1 MATKWRIA
9 MNNVRKA
16 KRYEN
21 IWTKTL
27 ALILAFALGVGFI
40 ICGFHLVRMYEAGVF
55 QTENN
60 FYSSREYSRFC
71 HNENYGIARTFLDSP
86 VNLPMANN
94 EKNYEFRILTKQE
107 YGSFR
112 EYFRSESRNISDH
125 EYVYF
130 TFYDTVDTAEPFVE
144 SLAWKQEAYDGSPV
158 YISNVNCIIELK
170 IYVPCDVY
178 EDSLWKMY
186 SDYRQYRHYKYLI
199 PEITLAL
206 IIAGILVAVFLFSS
220 AGHDYGQDG
229 ITLNLLDRMPFDLFT
244 AFMVMIDIGLGMIL
258 QDISP
263 SIYDMAEISVFVVVI
278 ALMCM
283 VVLFW
288 LLSAVKRI
296 KAATLIRNNVTYH
309 VLHFI
314 YYLFVNLRMVWKIVL
329 IMAIYGLFIIICI
342 NDSSDASTAIAVVG
356 SLLLAMPILLW
367 FIHADIVRE
376 KTEAVAGG
384 DMTQKIDISHM
395 HGALKKHADNINSIQ
410 DGIQLAVAREMK
422 SEHLKTELITNVS
435 HDIKT
440 PLTSIINYVDL
451 LQQEHTEEEEKQY
464 LEVLQRQSSRLKKL
478 IEDLIEAS
486 KASTGNINADIT
498 TINVSEIISQS
509 ISEYREK
516 FDENNLEVIITQDR
530 ENLQVKADG
539 NLLWRVLNNLYNN
552 ICKYAQ
558 PNTRVYVNVREEDR
572 NVIIEI
578 KNISREMLNIS
589 ADELMERFVRGDSS
603 RHTEGSGLG
612 LNIAR
617 SLMDVMKGSLDLS
630 IDGDLFKS
638 EITIPKA

>member
-1 MATKWRIA
+1 

-16 KRYEN
+16 RRYEN

-27 ALILAFALGVGFI
+27 ALILRFVLGVSFI
-40 ICGFHLVRMYEAGVF
+40 ICGFHLVKMYNLGVYRSDDY
-55 QTENN
+55 
-60 FYSSREYSRFC
+60 FYSSQEYMFQCRS
-71 HNENYGIARTFLDSP
+71 ENYSIAFTYLNAP
-86 VNLPMANN
+86 ENLSQLNSEQN
-94 EKNYEFRILTKQE
+94 FEFRILVKDQTGNFTE
-107 YGSFR
+107 YYKSDA
-112 EYFRSESRNISDH
+112 RNINDKEFMH
-125 EYVYF
+125 EYMYTTFINTIYEQQQVETIDWYF
-130 TFYDTVDTAEPFVE
+130 GEYSSSSVTGNPQADIV
-144 SLAWKQEAYDGSPV
+144 
-158 YISNVNCIIELK
+158 IEIK
-170 IYVPCDVY
+170 TYNPADVY
-178 EDSLWKMY
+178 DDVLHE
-186 SDYRQYRHYKYLI
+186 KYVEAQKYNRLKYTI
-199 PEITLAL
+199 PAITAAV
-206 IIAGILVAVFLFSS
+206 IFRGIMVAVFLFSS
-220 AGHDYGQDG
+220 AGHEYGQEG
-229 ITLNLLDRMPFDLFT
+229 ITLNIFDRMPFDLF
-244 AFMVMIDIGLGMIL
+244 
-258 QDISP
+258 
-263 SIYDMAEISVFVVVI
+263 SVFMGLIGVGLIMTLQEADPRNEDLMEWAGIIIVI
-278 ALMCM
+278 SLACM
-283 VVLFW
+283 DVLLW
-288 LLSAVKRI
+288 LLSAAKRG
-296 KAATLIRNNVTYH
+296 KAGTLFRNTVTYH

-314 YYLFVNLRMVWKIVL
+314 YYLFVNLRMVWKIIL
-329 IMAIYGLFIIICI
+329 IMTVYGLFIIICI
-342 NDSSDASTAIAVVG
+342 GDNSDASMFIAVFG
-356 SLLLAMPILLW
+356 SLLLALPILLW
-367 FIHADIVRE
+367 FIHADIIRE
-376 KTEAVAGG
+376 KTEEVAMG
-384 DMTQKIDISHM
+384 DMSQKIDVSHM
-395 HGALKKHADNINSIQ
+395 HGALKKHAENINSIQ

-451 LQQEHTEEEEKQY
+451 LQKEHTEEEEKQY

-516 FDENNLEVIITQDR
+516 FEENSLEVVITEEK
-530 ENLQVKADG
+530 ENLQVRADG

-558 PNTRVYVNVREEDR
+558 PNTRVYVNVREQDR
-572 NVIIEI
+572 NVIIDI

-617 SLMDVMKGSLDLS
+617 SLMDVMKGSLDIS

-638 EITIPKA
+638 EITLPEA

>member
-1 MATKWRIA
+1 

-27 ALILAFALGVGFI
+27 ALILRFVLGAGFI
-40 ICGFHLVRMYEAGVF
+40 VCGFHLVKMYNLGVYRSDDY
-55 QTENN
+55 
-60 FYSSREYSRFC
+60 FYSSQEYMYQCRS
-71 HNENYGIARTFLDSP
+71 ENYSIAFTY
-86 VNLPMANN
+86 VNAPENLSQINN
-94 EKNYEFRILTKQE
+94 EQNFEFRILTKDPSGNFVE
-107 YGSFR
+107 Y
-112 EYFRSESRNISDH
+112 YRSEERNIPDH
-125 EYVYF
+125 DYKYVTFINTVYKDPDNQGVETIDWYFAEYSSSSVSGNPQADLVIEIK
-130 TFYDTVDTAEPFVE
+130 TYDPA
-144 SLAWKQEAYDGSPV
+144 
-158 YISNVNCIIELK
+158 
-170 IYVPCDVY
+170 DVY
-178 EDSLWKMY
+178 DDLLHEKY
-186 SDYRQYRHYKYLI
+186 AEAQQYNRLKYTV
-199 PEITLAL
+199 PAITAAL
-206 IIAGILVAVFLFSS
+206 IFLGIMIAVFLFSS
-220 AGHDYGQDG
+220 AGHDYGQEG
-229 ITLNLLDRMPFDLFT
+229 IVLNIFDRMPFDLF
-244 AFMVMIDIGLGMIL
+244 
-258 QDISP
+258 
-263 SIYDMAEISVFVVVI
+263 SVFMGLIAVGLIMTLQEVEPRNEDLMEWAGIIIVI
-278 ALMCM
+278 SLVCM
-283 VVLFW
+283 DLLFW
-288 LLSAVKRI
+288 LLSAVKRG
-296 KAATLIRNNVTYH
+296 KAGTLFRNNVTYH

-314 YYLFVNLRMVWKIVL
+314 YYLFVNLRMVWKIIL
-329 IMAIYGLFIIICI
+329 IMAVYGLFIIICI
-342 NDSSDASTAIAVVG
+342 GDNSDASMFIAVFG
-356 SLLLAMPILLW
+356 SILLALPILLW
-367 FIHADIVRE
+367 FIHADIIRE
-376 KTEAVAGG
+376 KTEEVAMG
-384 DMTQKIDISHM
+384 DMSQKIDVSHM
-395 HGALKKHADNINSIQ
+395 HGALKKHAENINSIQ

-451 LQQEHTEEEEKQY
+451 LQKEHTEEEEKQY
-464 LEVLQRQSSRLKKL
+464 LEVLDRQSSRLKKL

-516 FDENNLEVIITQDR
+516 FEENNLEVVITEDR

-558 PNTRVYVNVREEDR
+558 PNTRVYVNVSEEEK
-572 NVIIEI
+572 NVIIDI

-617 SLMDVMKGSLDLS
+617 SLMDVMKGSLDIS

-638 EITIPKA
+638 EITLPKA

>member
-1 MATKWRIA
+1 

-16 KRYEN
+16 RRYEN

-27 ALILAFALGVGFI
+27 ALILRFVLGVSFI
-40 ICGFHLVRMYEAGVF
+40 ICGFHLVKMYNLGVF
-55 QTENN
+55 RNEDY
-60 FYSSREYSRFC
+60 FFSSREYEYECRSENFQIGNTYIMAPENLSR
-71 HNENYGIARTFLDSP
+71 
-86 VNLPMANN
+86 VNADR
-94 EKNYEFRILTKQE
+94 NYEFTILVKDDSGAFKE
-107 YGSFR
+107 Y
-112 EYFRSESRNISDH
+112 YRSPQRNITDH
-125 EYVYF
+125 QYSYI
-130 TFYDTVDTAEPFVE
+130 TFYNFIH
-144 SLAWKQEAYDGSPV
+144 SHDGYTECVSWHDGQFGEVPAMLSQQ
-158 YISNVNCIIELK
+158 INCVIELK
-170 IYVPCDVY
+170 VYNPVDVY
-178 EDSLWKMY
+178 DDIMAEKY
-186 SDYRQYRHYKYLI
+186 AQAQRYKHLKYTVPLI
-199 PEITLAL
+199 TAAVIF
-206 IIAGILVAVFLFSS
+206 AGIMVAVFLFSS
-220 AGHDYGQDG
+220 AGHDYGQEG
-229 ITLNLLDRMPFDLFT
+229 IILNIFDRMPFDLFT
-244 AFMVMIDIGLGMIL
+244 AFMAMIGVGLFMTLREVEPVNEDLLEWAGI
-258 QDISP
+258 
-263 SIYDMAEISVFVVVI
+263 ISVI
-278 ALMCM
+278 SLICM
-283 VVLFW
+283 DIVFW
-288 LLSAVKRI
+288 LLSAAKRG
-296 KAATLIRNNVTYH
+296 KAGTLFRNTVTYH

-314 YYLFVNLRMVWKIVL
+314 YYLFVNLRMVWKIIL
-329 IMAIYGLFIIICI
+329 IMTVYGLFIIICI
-342 NDSSDASTAIAVVG
+342 GDNSDASMFIAVFG
-356 SLLLAMPILLW
+356 SLLLALPILLW
-367 FIHADIVRE
+367 FIHADIIRE
-376 KTEAVAGG
+376 KTEEVAMGNM
-384 DMTQKIDISHM
+384 DQKINVSHM
-395 HGALKKHADNINSIQ
+395 HGALKKHAENINSIQ

-451 LQQEHTEEEEKQY
+451 LQKEHTEEEEKQY
-464 LEVLQRQSSRLKKL
+464 LEVLERQSSRLKKL

-516 FDENNLEVIITQDR
+516 FEENNLEVVITEDR

-558 PNTRVYVNVREEDR
+558 PNTRVYVNVREQDR
-572 NVIIEI
+572 NVIIDI

-617 SLMDVMKGSLDLS
+617 SLMDVMKGSLDIS

-638 EITIPKA
+638 EITLPEA

>member
-1 MATKWRIA
+1 

-27 ALILAFALGVGFI
+27 ALILRFVLGAGFIVCGSHLVKMYNLGVY
-40 ICGFHLVRMYEAGVF
+40 RSDDY
-55 QTENN
+55 
-60 FYSSREYSRFC
+60 FYSSQEYMYQCRS
-71 HNENYGIARTFLDSP
+71 ENYSIAFTY
-86 VNLPMANN
+86 VNAPENLSQINN
-94 EKNYEFRILTKQE
+94 EQNFEFRILTKDPSGNFVE
-107 YGSFR
+107 Y
-112 EYFRSESRNISDH
+112 YRSEERNIPDH
-125 EYVYF
+125 DYKYVTFINTVYKDPDNQGVETIDWYFAEYSSSSVSGNPQADLVIEIK
-130 TFYDTVDTAEPFVE
+130 TYDPA
-144 SLAWKQEAYDGSPV
+144 
-158 YISNVNCIIELK
+158 
-170 IYVPCDVY
+170 DVY
-178 EDSLWKMY
+178 DDLLHEKY
-186 SDYRQYRHYKYLI
+186 AEAQQYNRLKYTV
-199 PEITLAL
+199 PAITAAL
-206 IIAGILVAVFLFSS
+206 IFLGIMVAVFLFSS
-220 AGHDYGQDG
+220 AGHDYGQEG
-229 ITLNLLDRMPFDLFT
+229 IVLNIFDRMPFDLF
-244 AFMVMIDIGLGMIL
+244 
-258 QDISP
+258 
-263 SIYDMAEISVFVVVI
+263 SVFMGLIAVGLIMTLQEVEPRNEDLMEWAGIIIVI
-278 ALMCM
+278 SLVCM
-283 VVLFW
+283 DLLFW
-288 LLSAVKRI
+288 LLSAVKRG
-296 KAATLIRNNVTYH
+296 KAGTLFRNNVTYH

-314 YYLFVNLRMVWKIVL
+314 YYLFVNLRMVWKIIL
-329 IMAIYGLFIIICI
+329 IMAVYGLFIIICI
-342 NDSSDASTAIAVVG
+342 GDNSDASMFIAVFG
-356 SLLLAMPILLW
+356 SILLALPILLW
-367 FIHADIVRE
+367 FIHADIIRE
-376 KTEAVAGG
+376 KTEEVAMG
-384 DMTQKIDISHM
+384 DMSQKIDVSHM
-395 HGALKKHADNINSIQ
+395 HGALKKHAENINSIQ

-451 LQQEHTEEEEKQY
+451 LQKEHTEEEEKQY
-464 LEVLQRQSSRLKKL
+464 LEVLDRQSSRLKKL

-516 FDENNLEVIITQDR
+516 FEENSLEVVITEDR

-558 PNTRVYVNVREEDR
+558 PNTRVYVNVSEEEK
-572 NVIIEI
+572 NVIIDI

-617 SLMDVMKGSLDLS
+617 SLMDVMKGSLDIS

-638 EITIPKA
+638 EITLPKA

>member
-1 MATKWRIA
+1 
-9 MNNVRKA
+9 
-16 KRYEN
+16 
-21 IWTKTL
+21 
-27 ALILAFALGVGFI
+27 
-40 ICGFHLVRMYEAGVF
+40 
-55 QTENN
+55 
-60 FYSSREYSRFC
+60 
-71 HNENYGIARTFLDSP
+71 
-86 VNLPMANN
+86 
-94 EKNYEFRILTKQE
+94 
-107 YGSFR
+107 
-112 EYFRSESRNISDH
+112 
-125 EYVYF
+125 
-130 TFYDTVDTAEPFVE
+130 
-144 SLAWKQEAYDGSPV
+144 
-158 YISNVNCIIELK
+158 
-170 IYVPCDVY
+170 
-178 EDSLWKMY
+178 
-186 SDYRQYRHYKYLI
+186 
-199 PEITLAL
+199 
-206 IIAGILVAVFLFSS
+206 
-220 AGHDYGQDG
+220 
-229 ITLNLLDRMPFDLFT
+229 
-244 AFMVMIDIGLGMIL
+244 
-258 QDISP
+258 
-263 SIYDMAEISVFVVVI
+263 
-278 ALMCM
+278 
-283 VVLFW
+283 
-288 LLSAVKRI
+288 
-296 KAATLIRNNVTYH
+296 
-309 VLHFI
+309 
-314 YYLFVNLRMVWKIVL
+314 L

-356 SLLLAMPILLW
+356 SLILAMPILLW

-395 HGALKKHADNINSIQ
+395 HGALKKHAENINSIQ

-451 LQQEHTEEEEKQY
+451 LQKEHTEEEEIQY

-516 FDENNLEVIITQDR
+516 FEENSLEVVITEEK
-530 ENLQVKADG
+530 ENLQVRADG

-558 PNTRVYVNVREEDR
+558 PNTRVYVNVREQDR
-572 NVIIEI
+572 NVIIDI

-617 SLMDVMKGSLDLS
+617 SLMDVMKGSLDIS

-638 EITIPKA
+638 EITLPEA